1 VTGKLHAARS
11 GSRKFSCLYLLM
23 IGFALSACGHRN
35 ATSHGTSNTPQPSV
49 SSASSRTKTQT
60 QLPPATPGEYVEQ
73 GTASWYGAPFNGH
86 RSADGEIYDM
96 NQPTAAHRTLPFNSM
111 VRVTNLNNGLQ
122 TTVRVTD
129 RGPFV
134 QGRIIDLSYAAA
146 QSISMI
152 GTGTAPVRLELI
164 SGTDPYTGNFS
175 VQVGAFRVQ
184 ENAQRLQ
191 ARLQQE
197 YGLAMIQ
204 TYDSPDGIFYRVR
217 VGRLP
222 SLAAAQQF
230 AAQLHSA
237 DFQTFVVRLDDQ
249 E

>member
-1 VTGKLHAARS
+1 MDKLHAASS
-11 GSRKFSCLYLLM
+11 GSRKYSGLYLLW
-23 IGFALSACGHRN
+23 IILGLSACGHHTT
-35 ATSHGTSNTPQPSV
+35 TSHGASNTPQPPV
-49 SSASSRTKTQT
+49 STPPTRTQTQT
-60 QLPPATPGEYVEQ
+60 QLPPANPGEYIEQ

-86 RSADGEIYDM
+86 RSANGEIYDM
-96 NQPTAAHRTLPFNSM
+96 YQPTAAHRTLPFNSM
-111 VRVTNLNNGLQ
+111 IRVTNLNNGLQ
-122 TTVRVTD
+122 STVRITD
-129 RGPFV
+129 RGPFI

-164 SGTDPYTGNFS
+164 SGADPYIGNFS
-175 VQVGAFRVQ
+175 VQVGAFQ
-184 ENAQRLQ
+184 MQANAQHLQ

-204 TYDSPDGIFYRVR
+204 TYDSPVGIFYRVR

-230 AAQLHSA
+230 ASQLRSA
-237 DFQTFVVRLDDQ
+237 GFQTFVVRLDEKQ
-249 E
+249 

>member
-1 VTGKLHAARS
+1 MGKLHAASS
-11 GSRKFSCLYLLM
+11 GSRKYSRLYLLLF
-23 IGFALSACGHRN
+23 IFALSACSHHTT
-35 ATSHGTSNTPQPSV
+35 TSRGTSNTPQPSV
-49 SSASSRTKTQT
+49 SSTPTRTQTQT

-86 RSADGEIYDM
+86 RSANGEIYDM
-96 NQPTAAHRTLPFNSM
+96 YQPTAAHRTLPFNSM
-111 VRVTNLNNGLQ
+111 IRITNLNNGLQ
-122 TTVRVTD
+122 TTVRITD

-164 SGTDPYTGNFS
+164 SGADPYIGNFS

-184 ENAQRLQ
+184 DNAQRLQ

-230 AAQLHSA
+230 ASELHSA
-237 DFQTFVVRLDDQ
+237 AFQTFVVRLDDKQ
-249 E
+249 